1 MPATSRGLST
11 RASPVTHCLSVGT
24 GCVSEQTCQSSHA
37 VEPGGWPCNLCA
49 STKSHHTRALS
60 QDRTEKDHF
69 LKLQMAADSLQ
80 GSCDNPRGLPR
91 GSVRGLKD
99 RGGAEERLLRTHCWP
114 CLLPKPPQ
122 TWERIHSFHPLG
134 RGLKAHWLKPGGVDQ
149 RTTP

>member
-1 MPATSRGLST
+1 MRATSRGLST

-80 GSCDNPRGLPR
+80 GSCDNPRGLTR

-99 RGGAEERLLRTHCWP
+99 RGGAEERPLRTHCWP
-114 CLLPKPPQ
+114 CLLPATHLPFFLNLL
-122 TWERIHSFHPLG
+122 R
-134 RGLKAHWLKPGGVDQ
+134 PGKGYTVS
-149 RTTP
+149 TLWAEV